1 MSIKTLH
8 PCCENVRPNIFG
20 RGVVAAKWIVPSAV
34 LALIPK
40 CPLCVAAYIALATG
54 IGISFTTAAFI
65 RSALI
70 SGSLLVLTFLVA
82 RVFYRLGTRED

>member
-1 MSIKTLH
+1 MSVTILH
-8 PCCENVRPNIFG
+8 TCCENVRPSLFG

-54 IGISFTTAAFI
+54 VGISFTTAAYL
-65 RSALI
+65 RSAAIAGCLLCLTCLAAKFLYRI
-70 SGSLLVLTFLVA
+70 SV
-82 RVFYRLGTRED
+82 REN

>member
-1 MSIKTLH
+1 VNTSVHT
-8 PCCENVRPNIFG
+8 CCENVRPSIFG

-34 LALIPK
+34 LALMPK

-54 IGISFTTAAFI
+54 IGISFTTAAFL

-70 SGSLLVLTFLVA
+70 TGCLLLLTFLVA